1 MNFTTDVIINCKLL
15 FKLAA
20 IGCSK
25 YLLRWFTSY
34 LSGRRQR
41 VVING
46 VISDWASI
54 FAGVP
59 QGSILGPLL
68 FLIFINDIVNNIQSN
83 IRLLADDT
91 GLYIIVENPNTAALT
106 LNSDL
111 GTIHHWADNWLV
123 DFNPTKT
130 TSLLISRKRIP
141 ETHPTLK
148 MNNTDIS
155 KKTTHKHLGI
165 TFNNSCTW
173 SDHVKNIVEK
183 AWPRLNMLRAL
194 KFKLRRHALERMYI
208 SFIRPLI
215 EYSDAVWD
223 NCSTE
228 SKKTTRSHSP

>member
-1 MNFTTDVIINCKLL
+1 MAFDRVWHKGLL

-25 YLLRWFTSY
+25 SLLRSFTSY
-34 LSGRRQR
+34 MYLSGHRQR

-83 IRLLADDT
+83 IRLFADDT
-91 GLYIIVENPNTAALT
+91 SLYIIVENPNTASLT

-111 GTIHHWADNWLV
+111 G
-123 DFNPTKT
+123 
-130 TSLLISRKRIP
+130 
-141 ETHPTLK
+141 
-148 MNNTDIS
+148 
-155 KKTTHKHLGI
+155 
-165 TFNNSCTW
+165 TW

-183 AWPRLNMLRAL
+183 AWPRLNLLRGL
-194 KFKLRRHALERMYI
+194 KFILRRYALERMYI

-228 SKKTTRSHSP
+228 